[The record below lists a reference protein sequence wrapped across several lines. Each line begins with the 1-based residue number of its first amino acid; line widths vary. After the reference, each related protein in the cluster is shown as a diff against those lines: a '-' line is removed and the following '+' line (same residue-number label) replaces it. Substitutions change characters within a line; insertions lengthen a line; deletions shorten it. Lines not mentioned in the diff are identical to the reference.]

1 LSLPLG
7 VAGHPLNEREI
18 IVTRSKGGDGLYSK
32 WESTFKIMKL
42 DMLNWEFEFESRF
55 QFTGGTGKYSDLK
68 GSGTCRGKRTP
79 IEDPAKCE
87 GEWEY

>member
-1 LSLPLG
+1 
-7 VAGHPLNEREI
+7 
-18 IVTRSKGGDGLYSK
+18 
-32 WESTFKIMKL
+32 
-42 DMLNWEFEFESRF
+42 MLNWELEFESRF
-55 QFTGGTGKYSDLK
+55 QFTGGTGKYSALK